1 MRRPRSLCRTIILS
15 GVGVGVGVVLL
26 VAVLATLAPGVASA
40 DDTSLGA
47 VGGTVVARPSADIRM
62 SAETVQAVC
71 FGSFAEFRVDFR
83 FVNEG
88 RARSVRLGF
97 PFSRAIGGEHG
108 GERPFGF
115 QAWQGKRPLR
125 VSVVGVGGG
134 AMYGDAQGYF
144 VHTARFPHGES
155 TITVSYLAQ
164 VSVRAGYRK
173 SGDATSGGAHWYEY
187 WLHTGRTWK
196 GPIGAAVVRFALADT
211 FCGDGIGLTAEEA
224 DEYAPV
230 TTPGWAQPLPGVYQW
245 RRGAFEPEPAQGR
258 DWWNAQAK
266 SDVIL
271 GFGQDWEQGQNR
283 QKWSASGSA
292 PLPNGA
298 GEAQSAGDGALG
310 TCWTA
315 GPLAEEDHPW
325 VQSTFRRPRRIR
337 EVRIVSG
344 NNSYVAAFS
353 RYGRP
358 RTMTAA
364 FSDGSSVVLHLADA
378 PVLQRFPVDATTT
391 SVKLTV
397 DEVFPGS
404 DYPAVCVS
412 EVEFGGAAAP
422 SYAAF
427 SELLANDDAAGR
439 LPASAGR
446 VTGGIRAAGRVDEW
460 EARSDAESVAGGDL
474 IGVDEIESFPTDA
487 APFRRPATLDEI
499 AERFPEVV
507 LPPEALVGTPV
518 AVDALSKWT
527 FDIRYASGVEL
538 LVNAKV
544 ARPGRTSVLK
554 ELLEESRYVGEYTDG
569 RKLPYEVTT
578 VGKRVVGVARPG
590 TITCSCEEGDA
601 VRVPAQMFWRDGAV
615 TYHLYARTRDVKLE
629 DLTAA
634 ATQML
639 EGPPLPVG
647 PPAAPERHPWWWAV
661 VLSAALVAL
670 AAFLIR
676 RAARPVP
683 AQE

>member
-1 MRRPRSLCRTIILS
+1 MRRPRSLCRTTILS
-15 GVGVGVGVVLL
+15 GVGCLL
-26 VAVLATLAPGVASA
+26 FVAVLSALAPGVASA

-47 VGGTVVARPSADIRM
+47 IGGTVVARPSADIRM

-71 FGSFAEFRVDFR
+71 FGSFAEYRVDFR

-97 PFSRAIGGEHG
+97 PFSRAVGGEHG

-115 QAWQGKRPLR
+115 QAWQGTRPLR
-125 VSVVGVGGG
+125 VRVVGVGGG
-134 AMYGDAQGYF
+134 ATNGNAQGYF

-164 VSVRAGYRK
+164 VSARAGTR
-173 SGDATSGGAHWYEY
+173 TSGGAKSGAPHWYEY

-196 GPIGAAVVRFALADT
+196 GPIGAAVVRFTLADT
-211 FCGDGIGLTAEEA
+211 FCGQGIGLTAGDAE
-224 DEYAPV
+224 DYAPV
-230 TTPGWAQPLPGVYQW
+230 TTPGWTQPLPGVYQW

-271 GFGQDWEQGQNR
+271 GFGQDWEEARLR
-283 QKWSASGSA
+283 QKWSASGTA
-292 PLPNGA
+292 RMPNGA
-298 GEAQSAGDGALG
+298 GEARSAGDGALG

-315 GPLAEEDHPW
+315 GPLAEGDHPW

-337 EVRIVSG
+337 ELRIVSG

-378 PVLQRFPVDATTT
+378 PVLQRFPVDVTT
-391 SVKLTV
+391 SSVQLTV
-397 DEVFPGS
+397 DEVYPGS

-412 EVEFGGAAAP
+412 EVELGSTPAP
-422 SYAAF
+422 TYVGF
-427 SELLANDDAAGR
+427 SQLLADDDAAGR
-439 LPASAGR
+439 LPAWAGR

-460 EARSDAESVAGGDL
+460 EARSDAEAVAGGDL
-474 IGVDEIESFPTDA
+474 IGIDEIRAFPTDA
-487 APFRRPATLDEI
+487 APFRRPVTLDEI
-499 AERFPEVV
+499 AERSPEVV
-507 LPPEALVGTPV
+507 LPPEALVGAPV
-518 AVDALSKWT
+518 SVDALSRWT

-538 LVNAKV
+538 LVNTKV
-544 ARPGRTSVLK
+544 TRSRRTSVLK

-578 VGKRVVGVARPG
+578 IGSRVVGVARPG
-590 TITCSCEEGDA
+590 IITCSCEEGDA
-601 VRVPAQMFWRDGAV
+601 VHVPAQVFWRDGGV
-615 TYHLYARTRDVKLE
+615 TYHLYARTKSVKVD
-629 DLTAA
+629 DLTTA

-639 EGPPLPVG
+639 EGPPLPAG
-647 PPAAPERHPWWWAV
+647 PPAAVERHPWWWAIGF
-661 VLSAALVAL
+661 SAALVAL
-670 AAFLIR
+670 PAFLIR
-676 RAARPVP
+676 RAARPVA